1 MMDGWRYFRA
11 TSPHSANRIRLQ
23 EVGGQLL
30 KDSENNG
37 NASGWRADMA
47 LVDHAANDPAV

>member
-1 MMDGWRYFRA
+1 MIDGWRYFRA